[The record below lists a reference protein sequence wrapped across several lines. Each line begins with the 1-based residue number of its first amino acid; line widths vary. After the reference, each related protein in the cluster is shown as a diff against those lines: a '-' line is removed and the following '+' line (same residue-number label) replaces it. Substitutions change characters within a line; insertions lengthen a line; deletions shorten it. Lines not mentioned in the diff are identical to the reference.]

1 MKKITFYKHCH
12 EYDAQKGGYYAGQGR
27 FRFGYHF
34 EQAQGYLF
42 ECPHGVKVA
51 LEKVGGCWN
60 VTEITSGNA
69 IAQGNTRAQAIEKA
83 CIAAPAV
90 RKLLDDKDEYI
101 TANIK
106 ALKEYFEQTTLTALP
121 T

>member
-1 MKKITFYKHCH
+1 MKKITFYKHCR
-12 EYDAQKGGYYAGQGR
+12 EYDKTKGGYYAGKGR
-27 FRFGYHF
+27 YRFGYHF

-42 ECPHGVKVA
+42 ECPHGINVA

-60 VTEITSGNA
+60 ITEITSGNSV
-69 IAQGNTRAQAIEKA
+69 AQGNTRAEAIEKA

-90 RKLLDDKDEYI
+90 RKLLDGKDEYI

-106 ALKEYFEQTTLTALP
+106 ALKKYAEQKLTTLSA
-121 T
+121 